1 MRLILTLLMIATPV
15 AAADECTRN
24 TGAHT
29 VALVELYT
37 SEGCSSCPPADRWI
51 SGFVSHPQV
60 ERIVPI
66 AFHVNYWDDLGWK
79 DRFADPRYTER
90 QRALAKAT
98 GANMVYTPQVTLQG
112 RDARQWRNE
121 SAFASE
127 IDAINKRPNRAN
139 LELRPRA
146 AVDGGV
152 VVLATATILPSA
164 PKMDDLALLV
174 ALTQDGLSSKVTDG
188 ENRGET
194 LKHNFVVR
202 DMAVTRG
209 AAPSETRSL
218 RALVT
223 FKPKPDYD
231 VSRMRVAAF
240 VQNIKT
246 GEVLQA
252 ISAPVCK

>member
-1 MRLILTLLMIATPV
+1 LL
-15 AAADECTRN
+15 
-24 TGAHT
+24 
-29 VALVELYT
+29 
-37 SEGCSSCPPADRWI
+37 
-51 SGFVSHPQV
+51 
-60 ERIVPI
+60 
-66 AFHVNYWDDLGWK
+66 
-79 DRFADPRYTER
+79 
-90 QRALAKAT
+90 
-98 GANMVYTPQVTLQG
+98 
-112 RDARQWRNE
+112 
-121 SAFASE
+121 
-127 IDAINKRPNRAN
+127 
-139 LELRPRA
+139 
-146 AVDGGV
+146 
-152 VVLATATILPSA
+152 
-164 PKMDDLALLV
+164 
-174 ALTQDGLSSKVTDG
+174 SKVTDG

-194 LKHNFVVR
+194 LKHNFLVR